1 MNMELYTVSLFG
13 HREIR
18 SPDMILKRLE
28 KVIQPIIQSQ
38 PYVEFLIG
46 REGEFDLLAASVIRR
61 LKRKHDCGNVTLTLI
76 LPYIKA
82 EFRDNEQE
90 YLNYYDDVEIC
101 KESSKAHFKAAIQL
115 RNQRM
120 VERSDLVICY
130 VERNNGGAYQ
140 AVQYAKRIGVQTINL
155 AEKQSTISDN

>member
-18 SPDMILKRLE
+18 SPNIILERLE
-28 KVIQPIIQSQ
+28 QVIQPIILSKS
-38 PYVEFLIG
+38 YVEFLIG
-46 REGEFDLLAASVIRR
+46 REGEFDLLAASIIHR
-61 LKRKHDCGNVTLTLI
+61 LKRKHDCGNVTMTLI

-90 YLNYYDDVEIC
+90 YLDYYDEVVIC
-101 KESSKAHFKAAIQL
+101 EESSKAHFKATIHL

-120 VERSDLVICY
+120 VKRSDLIICY
-130 VERNNGGAYQ
+130 VERNNGGAYWTM
-140 AVQYAKRIGVQTINL
+140 QYARRIGVQTINL

>member
-18 SPDMILKRLE
+18 SPDMILDRLE
-28 KVIQPIIQSQ
+28 QVIQPIILSK
-38 PYVEFLIG
+38 PYVEFLVG
-46 REGEFDLLAASVIRR
+46 REGEFDLLAASIIRR

-76 LPYIKA
+76 LPYLKA
-82 EFRDNEQE
+82 EYRDNEQE
-90 YLNYYDDVEIC
+90 YLDYYDEVVIC
-101 KESSKAHFKAAIQL
+101 EESSKAHFKATIHL

-120 VERSDLVICY
+120 VKRSDLIICY